1 MEAGLNVAALTDHF
15 RALSEVVPLHP
26 IRTEAEYAAAV
37 DAMNAL
43 LDAGAAEEA
52 HPLADLV
59 ATLGELIADY
69 DQIHYACPDVTGV
82 DALRFLMEQHKLTQA
97 QLPEIGSQGV
107 VSEVLSGRRELNVRQ
122 IRALAA
128 RFGVSA
134 AVFLS
139 ANARAAA

>member
-1 MEAGLNVAALTDHF
+1 MEARLNIAALTDHF

-26 IRTEAEYAAAV
+26 IRTEGEYAAAV
-37 DAMNAL
+37 NAMNAL
-43 LDAGAAEEA
+43 LDAGAADET

-69 DQIHYACPDVTGV
+69 DQIHYAFPDVTGV
-82 DALRFLMEQHKLTQA
+82 DALRFLMEQHELTQA
-97 QLPEIGSQGV
+97 QLPQIGSQGV

-128 RFGVSA
+128 RFDVSP

-139 ANARAAA
+139 PNARAAA